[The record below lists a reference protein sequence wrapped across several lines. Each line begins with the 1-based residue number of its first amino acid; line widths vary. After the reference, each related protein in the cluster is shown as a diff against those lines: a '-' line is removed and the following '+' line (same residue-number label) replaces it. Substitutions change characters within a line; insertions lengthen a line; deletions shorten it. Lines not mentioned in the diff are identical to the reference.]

1 MYRREK
7 GNLDALTTLLSQLSI
22 EGIIIVIVLF
32 AVAVKFLGEL
42 FEYLYNK
49 LKKYFDIKDA
59 KEEQHAEIM
68 NKLNS
73 LEERSVRQEER
84 SNHRQE
90 QVDKMSKQLD
100 EQDRKSAD
108 LKKTLEN
115 QTKEISSLKS
125 QIGTLTERTQDS
137 TRAYLIDKHHHF
149 CYQIHGIDD
158 MSLQDMERRF
168 MYYKAA
174 GGDTFI
180 DGLMEEVRALPR
192 LTLEHMS
199 GQIRKEN

>member
-1 MYRREK
+1 M
-7 GNLDALTTLLSQLSI
+7 DALTTLLSQLSI

-73 LEERSVRQEER
+73 LEQRSVRQEER

-180 DGLMEEVRALPR
+180 DGLMDEVRALPR

>member
-1 MYRREK
+1 M
-7 GNLDALTTLLSQLSI
+7 DALTTLLSQLSI

-32 AVAVKFLGEL
+32 AVAVKFLGEI

-73 LEERSVRQEER
+73 LEERSVRQEKR

-100 EQDRKSAD
+100 EQDRKSAE
-108 LKKTLEN
+108 LKYTLEN

-149 CYQIHGIDD
+149 CYQIGGIDD

>member
-1 MYRREK
+1 M
-7 GNLDALTTLLSQLSI
+7 DALTTLLSQLSI

-32 AVAVKFLGEL
+32 AVAVKFLGEI

-100 EQDRKSAD
+100 EQDRKSAE
-108 LKKTLEN
+108 LKYTLEN

-149 CYQIHGIDD
+149 CYQIGGIDD

>member
-1 MYRREK
+1 M
-7 GNLDALTTLLSQLSI
+7 DALTTLLSQLSI

-73 LEERSVRQEER
+73 LEQRSVRQEER

-149 CYQIHGIDD
+149 CYQTRGIDD

-180 DGLMEEVRALPR
+180 DGLMDEVRALPR

>member
-1 MYRREK
+1 M
-7 GNLDALTTLLSQLSI
+7 DALTTLLSQLSI

-174 GGDTFI
+174 GG
-180 DGLMEEVRALPR
+180 
-192 LTLEHMS
+192 
-199 GQIRKEN
+199 EN

>member
-1 MYRREK
+1 M
-7 GNLDALTTLLSQLSI
+7 DALTTLLSQLSI

-73 LEERSVRQEER
+73 LEQRSVRQEER

>member
-1 MYRREK
+1 M
-7 GNLDALTTLLSQLSI
+7 A
-22 EGIIIVIVLF
+22 
-32 AVAVKFLGEL
+32 
-42 FEYLYNK
+42 
-49 LKKYFDIKDA
+49 
-59 KEEQHAEIM
+59 
-68 NKLNS
+68 
-73 LEERSVRQEER
+73 
-84 SNHRQE
+84 
-90 QVDKMSKQLD
+90 
-100 EQDRKSAD
+100 
-108 LKKTLEN
+108 EN

-149 CYQIHGIDD
+149 CYQIGGIDD

>member
-1 MYRREK
+1 M
-7 GNLDALTTLLSQLSI
+7 DALTTLLSQLSI

-180 DGLMEEVRALPR
+180 DGLMDEVRALPR

>member
-1 MYRREK
+1 M
-7 GNLDALTTLLSQLSI
+7 DALTTLLSQLSI

-180 DGLMEEVRALPR
+180 DGLMDEVRALPR
-192 LTLEHMS
+192 LTLEYMS

>member
-1 MYRREK
+1 M
-7 GNLDALTTLLSQLSI
+7 DAVTTLLSQLSI
-22 EGIIIVIVLF
+22 EGIILVIVLF

-42 FEYLYNK
+42 FEYFYTK
-49 LKKYFDIKDA
+49 LKTYFDIKDA
-59 KEEQHAEIM
+59 KEEQHEEIM
-68 NKLNS
+68 NKLNV
-73 LEERSVRQEER
+73 LETRSVKQEEC
-84 SNHRQE
+84 SEYRQA
-90 QVDKMSKQLD
+90 QVDKISKQLD
-100 EQDRKSAD
+100 EQDCKSTE
-108 LKKTLEN
+108 LKHALEN

-125 QIGTLTERTQDS
+125 QIGNLTERAQDS
-137 TRAYLIDKHHHF
+137 TRAYLIDKHHYF

-168 MYYKAA
+168 MYYKVA

-180 DGLMEEVRALPR
+180 DDLMEEVRALPR

>member
-1 MYRREK
+1 M
-7 GNLDALTTLLSQLSI
+7 DALTTLLSQLSI

-180 DGLMEEVRALPR
+180 DGLMDEVRTLPR